1 MFDYKIG
8 VDTDSAVRV
17 GYRAKEPNYK
27 GEIEMGTGR
36 SAQIL
41 KKAVK
46 LIPGGV
52 NSPVRAFKAVG
63 GGPLFI
69 SRAKGSKIYDVDGN
83 EYIDYI
89 GSWGPMI
96 LGHVNPRVSAAIK
109 KAVDRGTSYGAPT
122 ELEVTLA
129 EHTLKAFPS
138 MDMVRF
144 VSSGTEA
151 RMSALRLARAYTG
164 RDGIIKFEGCYH
176 GHSDS
181 LLVKA
186 GSGAATLGVPDSPG
200 VVADLAK
207 HTYNATYN
215 DLASVRAIFEKKPK
229 AIACVIVEGVPGN
242 MGVVLPKEGF
252 LKGLKALCKEFGA
265 LLIMDEVMS
274 GFRLCYGGAQ
284 KIYKIDPDLTCL
296 GKVIGG
302 GLPVGGFGGKRK
314 IMEQLAPSGPVYQ
327 AGTLS
332 GNPLAMTAGIETLKL
347 LQGKTVYEKLYKTT
361 NSLVEGLEEIAK
373 RRGVPV
379 RTAVAGSMFT
389 VFFSERP
396 IASWKDARG
405 ADTAKFGKYFTR
417 MLKAGIYLPPS
428 QFEAVFV
435 GLAHTGKDI
444 AKTLEAADKAMKGL

>member
-1 MFDYKIG
+1 
-8 VDTDSAVRV
+8 
-17 GYRAKEPNYK
+17 
-27 GEIEMGTGR
+27 MGTKK
-36 SAQIL
+36 SAQIM
-41 KKAVK
+41 KKAQK

-63 GGPLFI
+63 GNPLFI
-69 SRAKGSKIYDVDGN
+69 SKARGSKIFDADGN
-83 EYIDYI
+83 SYIDYI
-89 GSWGPMI
+89 GSWGPAI
-96 LGHVNPRVSAAIK
+96 LGHAHPKVISAIK
-109 KAVDRGTSYGAPT
+109 KAADKGTSFGAPT
-122 ELEVTLA
+122 ELEVILA

-138 MDMVRF
+138 MEMVRF

-151 RMSALRLARAYTG
+151 TMSALRLARGYTK

-200 VVADLAK
+200 VPADLAK
-207 HTYNATYN
+207 HTYNATFN
-215 DLASVRAIFEKKPK
+215 DLDSVKAIFESAPEG
-229 AIACVIVEGVPGN
+229 IACVIMEGAPGN
-242 MGVVLPKEGF
+242 MGVVLPKDGF
-252 LKGLKALCKEFGA
+252 VQGLKEMCEKYGA

-284 KIYKIDPDLTCL
+284 KIYNVDPDLTCL

-314 IMEQLAPSGPVYQ
+314 IMEMLAPSGPVYQ

-347 LQGKTVYEKLYKTT
+347 LQKKGTYEKLFKST
-361 NSLVEGLEEIAK
+361 NKLCEGIKAIAA

-379 RTAVAGSMFT
+379 QVAVAGSMFT
-389 VFFSERP
+389 VFFNERP
-396 IASWKDARG
+396 VASWLDAKTS
-405 ADTAKFGKYFTR
+405 DTARFGKYFSR
-417 MLKAGIYLPPS
+417 MLKNGIYLPPS

-435 GLAHTGKDI
+435 GMAHTNEDI
-444 AKTLEAADKAMKGL
+444 EKTLEAAEKSFKGL

>member
-1 MFDYKIG
+1 
-8 VDTDSAVRV
+8 
-17 GYRAKEPNYK
+17 
-27 GEIEMGTGR
+27 MGTKR

-41 KKAVK
+41 KKAVR

-63 GGPLFI
+63 GGPVFI
-69 SRAKGSKIYDVDGN
+69 SKARGSRIYDVDGN

-96 LGHVNPRVSAAIK
+96 LGHAHPRVSAAIK

-129 EHTLKAFPS
+129 ELTLKAFPS
-138 MDMVRF
+138 MEMVRF

-151 RMSALRLARAYTG
+151 TMSALRLARAFTG

-200 VVADLAK
+200 VVASLAK

-215 DLASVRAIFEKKPK
+215 DLASVRAIFEKAPK
-229 AIACVIVEGVPGN
+229 GIACVIVEGVPGN

-252 LKGLKALCKEFGA
+252 LTGLKALCKKYGA

-284 KIYKIDPDLTCL
+284 KVYKIDPDITCL

-302 GLPVGGFGGKRK
+302 GLPVGAFGGKRA
-314 IMEQLAPSGPVYQ
+314 IMERLAPSGPVYQ

-347 LQGKTVYEKLYKTT
+347 LQRKGLYDKLYKSTDF
-361 NSLVEGLEEIAK
+361 LVEGIGEIAK

-379 RTAVAGSMFT
+379 HTAVAGSMFT
-389 VFFSERP
+389 VFFSGKP
-396 IASWKDARG
+396 VTNWQDASR
-405 ADTAKFGKYFTR
+405 ADTARFGKYFTR
-417 MLKAGIYLPPS
+417 MLKGGIYLPPS

-435 GLAHTGKDI
+435 GLAHTRADLT
-444 AKTLEAADKAMKGL
+444 KTLEVADKAFKGL

>member
-1 MFDYKIG
+1 MK
-8 VDTDSAVRV
+8 
-17 GYRAKEPNYK
+17 
-27 GEIEMGTGR
+27 MGTR
-36 SAQIL
+36 KSAQVL
-41 KKAVK
+41 KKAAR

-63 GGPLFI
+63 GGPVFI
-69 SRAKGSKIYDVDGN
+69 KKAKGSKIYDIDGN

-96 LGHVNPRVSAAIK
+96 LGHCHPGVSNAIK

-122 ELEVTLA
+122 ELEVILA
-129 EHTLKAFPS
+129 EETVKAFPS

-151 RMSALRLARAYTG
+151 TMSALRLARAYTK

-207 HTYNATYN
+207 HTYNASYN
-215 DLASVRAIFEKKPK
+215 DLDSVRAIFEK
-229 AIACVIVEGVPGN
+229 AREGIACVIVEGVPGN
-242 MGVVLPKEGF
+242 MGVVIPKDGF
-252 LKGLKALCKEFGA
+252 LKGLKDLCAKFGA
-265 LLIMDEVMS
+265 LLIRDEVMS

-284 KIYKIDPDLTCL
+284 KVYKIDPDITCL
-296 GKVIGG
+296 GKIIGG
-302 GLPVGGFGGKRK
+302 GLPVGAFGGKRK
-314 IMEQLAPSGPVYQ
+314 IMEMLSPSGPVYQ

-332 GNPLAMTAGIETLKL
+332 GNPLAMTAGIETLKN
-347 LQGKTVYEKLYKTT
+347 LQKKGTYEKLFKST
-361 NSLVEGLEEIAK
+361 SALADGLGEIAE

-379 RTAVAGSMFT
+379 HTAVGGSMFT
-389 VFFSERP
+389 VFFSSTP
-396 IASWKDARG
+396 VSNWKEAGG
-405 ADTAKFGKYFTR
+405 ADTAWLG
-417 MLKAGIYLPPS
+417 
-428 QFEAVFV
+428 Q
-435 GLAHTGKDI
+435 
-444 AKTLEAADKAMKGL
+444 